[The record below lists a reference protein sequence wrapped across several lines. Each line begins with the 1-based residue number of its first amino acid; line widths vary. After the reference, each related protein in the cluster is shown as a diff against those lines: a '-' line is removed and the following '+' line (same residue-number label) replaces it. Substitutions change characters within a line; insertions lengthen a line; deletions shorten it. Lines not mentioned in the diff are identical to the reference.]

1 MVFQLRLIGVGALLL
16 AQMSLPVFANNL
28 TATVV
33 SVGDGDTIRVKTGNK
48 TVTVRLACIDAPEMK
63 QNPWGQQSSAR
74 LKQLLPVGQ
83 GITLRA
89 IETDKYKRLVA
100 EVFVENRSVNLNMVQ
115 EGQAVVY
122 RQYLKDCPQSK
133 DSLLQGENTAKQQRL
148 AFWSQANPVM
158 PWDFRHRAT
167 QKTTSQAIQPQQ
179 QNNCDP
185 SYPDFCIPK
194 NSPDLNCRDI
204 SQRRFRVLQPDPHR
218 FDRDGDGIGCEK

>member
-1 MVFQLRLIGVGALLL
+1 MVFKFRLIGVAALLL

-33 SVGDGDTIRVKTGNK
+33 SVGDGDTIRVRTGNK

-83 GITLRA
+83 AITLRA

-100 EVFVENRSVNLNMVQ
+100 EVFVENRNVNLNMVQ

-122 RQYLKDCPQSK
+122 RQYLKGCRESK
-133 DSLLQGENTAKQQRL
+133 DSLLQGENYAKQQRL
-148 AFWSQANPVM
+148 AFWSQPNPVM
-158 PWDFRHRAT
+158 PWNFRHKTAQRAT
-167 QKTTSQAIQPQQ
+167 SVPTQGQQ

-185 SYPDFCIPK
+185 AYPDFCIPK

-204 SQRRFRVLQPDPHR
+204 SQRRFKVLPPDPHG
-218 FDRDGDGIGCEK
+218 FDQDGDGIGCER

>member
-1 MVFQLRLIGVGALLL
+1 MFSNFSFVAISILFL
-16 AQMSLPVFANNL
+16 AQTALPVVANNL

-33 SVGDGDTIRVKTGNK
+33 SVGDGDTIRVRTGNK

-83 GITLRA
+83 SVTVRA
-89 IETDKYKRLVA
+89 VETDKYKRLVA
-100 EVFVENRSVNLNMVQ
+100 EIYVGNRSVNVNMVQ

-122 RQYLKDCPQSK
+122 HQYLKSCPQSK
-133 DSLLQGENTAKQQRL
+133 DSLLKGENYAKQKRL
-148 AFWSQANPVM
+148 AFWNQANPVM
-158 PWDFRHRAT
+158 PWDFRHKTT
-167 QKTTSQAIQPQQ
+167 QKTSSIPAQPQQ

-204 SQRRFRVLQPDPHR
+204 SQRRFRVLPPDPHG

>member
-1 MVFQLRLIGVGALLL
+1 MLPKISFVAISVLLV
-16 AQMSLPVFANNL
+16 AQMSLPVFAKNL

-33 SVGDGDTIRVKTGNK
+33 SVGDGDTIRVRTGNK
-48 TVTVRLACIDAPEMK
+48 TVTLRLACIDAPEMK
-63 QNPWGQQSSAR
+63 QNPWGQQSATR

-83 GITLRA
+83 SVTLRA

-100 EVFVENRSVNLNMVQ
+100 EVFVENRSVNVSMVQ

-122 RQYLKDCPQSK
+122 RQYLKSCPQSK

-148 AFWSQANPVM
+148 AFWNQANPVM

-167 QKTTSQAIQPQQ
+167 QKTTSVPIQPQQ

-194 NSPDLNCRDI
+194 NSPDLDCRDI
-204 SQRRFRVLQPDPHR
+204 SQRRFKVLPPDPHG

>member
-1 MVFQLRLIGVGALLL
+1 MFSNFSFVAISILFL
-16 AQMSLPVFANNL
+16 AQTALPVVANNL

-48 TVTVRLACIDAPEMK
+48 TVTIRLACIDAPEMK
-63 QNPWGQQSSAR
+63 QNPWGQQSATR

-83 GITLRA
+83 SVTIRA

-100 EVFVENRSVNLNMVQ
+100 EVFVGNRSVNVSMVQ
-115 EGQAVVY
+115 EGKAVVY
-122 RQYLKDCPQSK
+122 RQYLKGCSESK
-133 DSLLQGENTAKQQRL
+133 DSLLQGENIAKQQRL

-185 SYPDFCIPK
+185 SYPDFCVPK
-194 NSPDLNCRDI
+194 NSSDLDCRDI
-204 SQRRFRVLQPDPHR
+204 SQRRFKVLPPDPHG

>member
-1 MVFQLRLIGVGALLL
+1 MVFKLRSIGIGALLL
-16 AQMSLPVFANNL
+16 AQTTLPGFANNL

-33 SVGDGDTIRVKTGNK
+33 SVGDGDTIRVLTGNK

-63 QNPWGQQSSAR
+63 QSPWGQQSSAR

-83 GITLRA
+83 SVTLRPV
-89 IETDKYKRLVA
+89 ETDKYKRLVA
-100 EVFVENRSVNLNMVQ
+100 EIYVENRSVNVNMVQ

-122 RQYLKDCPQSK
+122 RQYLKSCPQSN
-133 DSLLQGENTAKQQRL
+133 DSLLQAENYAKQKRL

-158 PWDFRHRAT
+158 PWDFRHRTA
-167 QKTTSQAIQPQQ
+167 QKKTSQAIQPQQ

-204 SQRRFRVLQPDPHR
+204 TQRRFKVLPPDPHG
-218 FDRDGDGIGCEK
+218 FDRDGDGIGCER